1 MLVALLLTTLLAGSA
16 AGAQAAQL
24 PTQAE
29 AEEMAR
35 QGKPEAALDAF
46 RKRASANPNDL
57 EARIWIARLHE
68 QMGHPELAE
77 PVYRSVMLESTDNVD
92 AMLGAGRTLVTLDR
106 GDEALL
112 VLDRAAKLAPKNAA
126 VLAALGRAHVQVAN
140 IRLGLS
146 YLELANSIDASP
158 ENREALEQARRA
170 HGHRIAASGIYE
182 HFNVVTANTGSGN
195 LVVDYRLLDRLRVM
209 ARGQFQRKFGF
220 SDQRAGVGLEWR
232 WHPQVT
238 LTLQGL
244 AGPGNDILPK
254 ADALI
259 QVAQHARHAGWS
271 LGYRYV
277 DFGPANVSVFSPGVQ
292 WSGDAASLGITYSL
306 AVTNADVLLDSED
319 GHSVSIDGSYRLQPR
334 LWLRLGY
341 AYGVEDFDTLSPD
354 RLGRFKANTARGGF
368 RIDLATVTTFSALYE
383 YQNREDD
390 VTMNRVSA
398 TLTQGF

>member
-1 MLVALLLTTLLAGSA
+1 MFVALLLTTLLAGSA

-29 AEEMAR
+29 AEEMAQ

-57 EARIWIARLHE
+57 EARLWIARLHE

-77 PVYRSVMLESTDNVD
+77 PVYRSVMLESTDNVG
-92 AMLGAGRTLVTLDR
+92 AMLGVGTTLVTMDR

-112 VLDRAAKLAPKNAA
+112 VLDRAAKLAPKNAS
-126 VLAALGRAHVQVAN
+126 VLAALGRAHMQVAN
-140 IRLGLS
+140 IKLGLS
-146 YLELANSIDASP
+146 YLELANSIDPSP
-158 ENREALEQARRA
+158 ANRQALEQATRA
-170 HGHRIAASGIYE
+170 HGHRIVASGIYE
-182 HFNVVTANTGSGN
+182 HFNEGTPNTGSGN

-209 ARGQFQRKFGF
+209 ARGQVQRKFGF
-220 SDQRAGVGLEWR
+220 SDQRGGVGLEWR

-244 AGPGNDILPK
+244 AGPGNEILPK

-259 QVAQHARHAGWS
+259 QIAQHARHAGWS
-271 LGYRYV
+271 VGYRYV
-277 DFGPANVSVFSPGVQ
+277 DFGPANVSVFSPGAQ
-292 WSGDAASLGITYSL
+292 WFGDAASLGITYSL
-306 AVTNADVLLDSED
+306 AVNNADVLLDAED

-368 RIDLATVTTFSALYE
+368 RLDLATVTTFSALYE
-383 YQNREDD
+383 YQDREDD
-390 VTMNRVSA
+390 VSMNRVSV
-398 TLTQGF
+398 TLSQGF